1 MYDFQS
7 SSLDTWLHDNQDTI
21 SHFAAGNYGEND
33 NLDTTITSPATA
45 KNVVTV
51 GATKSLTQNY
61 ISQTIAPV
69 FQINIKVMRSG
80 KTPQFISVRLVK
92 AGEAPLYVHELT
104 QGRLSSTMLSAWD

>member
-1 MYDFQS
+1 MYE
-7 SSLDTWLHDNQDTI
+7 NQDAI

-51 GATKSLTQNY
+51 GATKSMTQNY

-69 FQINIKVMRSG
+69 FQINIRVMRAG
-80 KTPQFISVRLVK
+80 KAPQYISVRLVK
-92 AGEAPLYVHELT
+92 AG
-104 QGRLSSTMLSAWD
+104 QSSAGVFSTR